1 LATYTYQVDLDLLVN
16 ILDFA
21 GTFAFALVGARIAAD
36 RGLDY
41 GGIAFIAAT
50 ASLAGGTLRNLLL
63 GERPPWVLHSW
74 LFAGVL
80 IAVVITLAIKRTTP
94 VGRFVLTLDTLGLAV
109 CSVSGAQF
117 ALTHGAPFI
126 AAVMLGLI
134 GAVTGGLLRDVLCQV
149 EPVLLHRETIG
160 TSCLAGSLVYVTGD
174 YFEANSAFVA
184 LSAGLVVIIVRE
196 LSIRF
201 NWHLPKVGAR

>member
-1 LATYTYQVDLDLLVN
+1 MDLFLLVN
-16 ILDFA
+16 ILDLA

-36 RGLDY
+36 KGMDY
-41 GGIAFIAAT
+41 GGIAFIAAI
-50 ASLAGGTLRNLLL
+50 ASLSGGTLRNLLL

-74 LFAGVL
+74 LFAGVV
-80 IAVVITLAIKRTTP
+80 IAVLLTLAIKRTSP
-94 VGRFVLTLDTLGLAV
+94 VGRFVLSLDTIGLAV
-109 CSVSGAQF
+109 SSVSGAQF
-117 ALTHGAPFI
+117 ALTQGAPFI
-126 AAVMLGLI
+126 AAVFLGLI

-174 YFEANSAFVA
+174 YFGVNSALVA
-184 LSAGLVVIIVRE
+184 LTAGSVVVIVRE

-201 NWHLPKVGAR
+201 DWHLPKVGSR

>member
-1 LATYTYQVDLDLLVN
+1 MDLDLLVN
-16 ILDFA
+16 ILDLV

-36 RGLDY
+36 KGLDY
-41 GGIAFIAAT
+41 GGIAFIAAI
-50 ASLAGGTLRNLLL
+50 ASLSGGTFRNLLL
-63 GERPPWVLHSW
+63 GERPPWVLSTW
-74 LFAGVL
+74 LFAGVV
-80 IAVVITLAIKRTTP
+80 IAVVITLAIKRTSP
-94 VGRFVLTLDTLGLAV
+94 VGRFVLTLDTIGLAV

-117 ALTHGAPFI
+117 ALTHGAPFL
-126 AAVMLGLI
+126 AAVFLGLI

-174 YFEANSAFVA
+174 YFELNSGFVA

-201 NWHLPKVGAR
+201 DWHLPKVGAR

>member
-1 LATYTYQVDLDLLVN
+1 VDLELLVN
-16 ILDFA
+16 ILDLA

-36 RGLDY
+36 KGLDY
-41 GGIAFIAAT
+41 GGIAFIAAI
-50 ASLAGGTLRNLLL
+50 ASLSGGTFRNLLL
-63 GERPPWVLHSW
+63 GERPPWVLHTW
-74 LFAGVL
+74 LFAGVV
-80 IAVVITLAIKRTTP
+80 IAVLITLAIKRTSP
-94 VGRFVLTLDTLGLAV
+94 VGRFVLTLDTIGLAV

-117 ALTHGAPFI
+117 ALTHGAPFL
-126 AAVMLGLI
+126 AAVILGLI

-174 YFEANSAFVA
+174 YFELNSGFVA

-201 NWHLPKVGAR
+201 DWHLPKVGAR

>member
-1 LATYTYQVDLDLLVN
+1 MDLDLLVN
-16 ILDFA
+16 TLDLA

-36 RGLDY
+36 KGLDY
-41 GGIAFIAAT
+41 GGIAFIAAI
-50 ASLAGGTLRNLLL
+50 ASLSGGTFRNLLL
-63 GERPPWVLHSW
+63 GQRPPWVLHAW
-74 LFAGVL
+74 LFAGVAL
-80 IAVVITLAIKRTTP
+80 AILITLAMKRTNP

-117 ALTHGAPFI
+117 AITHGASFI
-126 AAVMLGLI
+126 ASVILGLI

-174 YFEANSAFVA
+174 YFGIQSGVVA
-184 LSAGLVVIIVRE
+184 LVAGLVVVVVRE

-201 NWHLPKVGAR
+201 DWHLPKVDAK

>member
-1 LATYTYQVDLDLLVN
+1 VDLDLLVN
-16 ILDFA
+16 ILDLV

-36 RGLDY
+36 KGLDY
-41 GGIAFIAAT
+41 GGIAFIAAI
-50 ASLAGGTLRNLLL
+50 ASLSGGTFRNLLL
-63 GERPPWVLHSW
+63 GERPPWVLSTW
-74 LFAGVL
+74 LFAGVA
-80 IAVVITLAIKRTTP
+80 IAVVITLGIKRTSP
-94 VGRFVLTLDTLGLAV
+94 VGRFVLTLDTIGLAV

-117 ALTHGAPFI
+117 ALTNGAPFL
-126 AAVMLGLI
+126 AAVFLGLI

-174 YFEANSAFVA
+174 YFELNSGFVA
-184 LSAGLVVIIVRE
+184 ISAGLVVIIVRE

-201 NWHLPKVGAR
+201 DWHLPKVGAR

>member
-1 LATYTYQVDLDLLVN
+1 MDLGLLVN
-16 ILDFA
+16 ILDLV

-36 RGLDY
+36 KGLDY
-41 GGIAFIAAT
+41 GGITFIAAV
-50 ASLAGGTLRNLLL
+50 ASLSGGTFRNLLL
-63 GERPPWVLHSW
+63 GERPPWVLSTW
-74 LFAGVL
+74 LFAGVA
-80 IAVVITLAIKRTTP
+80 IAVVITLAIKRTSP
-94 VGRFVLTLDTLGLAV
+94 VGRFVLTLDTIGLAV

-117 ALTHGAPFI
+117 ALTQGAPFL
-126 AAVMLGLI
+126 AAVFLGLI

-174 YFEANSAFVA
+174 YFELNSGFVA

-201 NWHLPKVGAR
+201 DWHLPKVGAR

>member
-1 LATYTYQVDLDLLVN
+1 MDLDLLVN
-16 ILDFA
+16 LLDLA

-36 RGLDY
+36 KGLDY
-41 GGIAFIAAT
+41 GGIAFIAAI
-50 ASLAGGTLRNLLL
+50 ASLSGGTFRNVLL
-63 GERPPWVLHSW
+63 GQRPPWVLHTW
-74 LFAGVL
+74 LFAGVA
-80 IAVVITLAIKRTTP
+80 IAVLITLAMKRTTP
-94 VGRFVLTLDTLGLAV
+94 VGRFVLSLDTIGLAV

-126 AAVMLGLI
+126 ASVILGLI

-174 YFEANSAFVA
+174 FFELNSGLLA
-184 LSAGLVVIIVRE
+184 LLAGLVVILVRE

-201 NWHLPKVGAR
+201 DWHLPKVGAR

>member
-1 LATYTYQVDLDLLVN
+1 MDLELLVN
-16 ILDFA
+16 ILDLA

-36 RGLDY
+36 KGLDY
-41 GGIAFIAAT
+41 GGIAFIAAI
-50 ASLAGGTLRNLLL
+50 ASLSGGTFRNLLL
-63 GERPPWVLHSW
+63 GERPPWVLHTW
-74 LFAGVL
+74 LFAGVV
-80 IAVVITLAIKRTTP
+80 IAVLITLAIKRTSP
-94 VGRFVLTLDTLGLAV
+94 VGRFVLTLDTIGLAV

-117 ALTHGAPFI
+117 ALTHGAPFV
-126 AAVMLGLI
+126 AAVFLGLI

-160 TSCLAGSLVYVTGD
+160 TSCLAGSLFYVTGD
-174 YFEANSAFVA
+174 YFELNSGFVA

-201 NWHLPKVGAR
+201 DWHLPKVGSR

>member
-1 LATYTYQVDLDLLVN
+1 MDLELLVN
-16 ILDFA
+16 LLDLA

-36 RGLDY
+36 KGLDY
-41 GGIAFIAAT
+41 GGIAFIAAI
-50 ASLAGGTLRNLLL
+50 ASLSGGTFRNLLL
-63 GERPPWVLHSW
+63 GQRPPWVLYSW
-74 LFAGVL
+74 LFVGVA
-80 IAVVITLAIKRTTP
+80 IAVVITLAIKQTSP
-94 VGRFVLTLDTLGLAV
+94 VGRFVLTLDTIGLAV

-117 ALTHGAPFI
+117 ALTNGAPFL
-126 AAVMLGLI
+126 ASVFLGLI

-174 YFEANSAFVA
+174 YFELNSGFVA

-201 NWHLPKVGAR
+201 DWHLPKVGAR